1 MLTRAED
8 HATLENRKS
17 PKVPP
22 KMVYAKILVAC
33 HAMMALLPLNKACLG
48 GNISGVNVSRFGC
61 QKGYLN
67 V

>member
-1 MLTRAED
+1 MLTLAED
-8 HATLENRKS
+8 AATLEIRIL
-17 PKVPP
+17 PKKQPD
-22 KMVYAKILVAC
+22 MVYAKILVAC
-33 HAMMALLPLNKACLG
+33 HAIMALLPLNKACLG